1 MNDAAQATGLEANQ
15 GQETVEIA
23 VNFNRVVMNT
33 RKATGLQIKTAAIS
47 QGVNIKSDFI
57 LYEINDGKRR
67 NRIGDDKQVELHPGE
82 KFEAVPDDDNS

>member
-1 MNDAAQATGLEANQ
+1 MSDVAQANGLEAQ
-15 GQETVEIA
+15 ERQETVEIT

-47 QGVNIKSDFI
+47 QGVNIKADFI
-57 LYEINDGKRR
+57 LYEIKDGKRR
-67 NRIGDDKQVELHPGE
+67 NRIADDKQVELHPGE